1 MNPTTNTEAGAVAD
15 VAAIAR
21 GLTKA
26 QKALVIQ
33 HVGRVSSLLLPHPM
47 DRNGPRSAYWDGK
60 RALTEKAQQ
69 PHYMTREALISR
81 GLLEPYN
88 DCAGL
93 TPLGL
98 AVRQHLEQGATAGV
112 DGGKEA

>member
-21 GLTKA
+21 RLTKA
-26 QKALVIQ
+26 QRAAVQDCPGNPDYCRGAPGSMSALKDKALIQ
-33 HVGRVSSLLLPHPM
+33 YFNAFAS
-47 DRNGPRSAYWDGK
+47 NGK
-60 RALTEKAQQ
+60 R
-69 PHYMTREALISR
+69 S
-81 GLLEPYN
+81 GL
-88 DCAGL
+88 L

-112 DGGKEA
+112 AEMNEQMFVQGDG